1 MQYGE
6 INDAVVAAKARAQQV
21 VNDTQQVVDD
31 VQQVAHE
38 AREVARTAADGARQV
53 QQAAAALRQA
63 NLPEVARRQATATL
77 EQLAQDADLE
87 VRMRVARAIGELA
100 DPAFLPV
107 LMGMLADQVEVQ
119 REALASLALV
129 AGGDIAVGPDG
140 ATLSTD
146 EKIHRWQLW
155 YQEHPGQHT
164 TRR

>member
-1 MQYGE
+1 M
-6 INDAVVAAKARAQQV
+6 
-21 VNDTQQVVDD
+21 
-31 VQQVAHE
+31 QQVAHQ

-129 AGGDIAVGPDG
+129 AGGDTAVGPDG
-140 ATLSTD
+140 ASLSTD